1 MNVTAHTESRGNAM
15 KKLARKAALTLAAT
29 AATVGLVAVSAPP
42 AQALDSGWGC
52 GGACRTR

>member
-1 MNVTAHTESRGNAM
+1 M
-15 KKLARKAALTLAAT
+15 KKLARKAALMLAAT

-52 GGACRTR
+52 GGACRAGR